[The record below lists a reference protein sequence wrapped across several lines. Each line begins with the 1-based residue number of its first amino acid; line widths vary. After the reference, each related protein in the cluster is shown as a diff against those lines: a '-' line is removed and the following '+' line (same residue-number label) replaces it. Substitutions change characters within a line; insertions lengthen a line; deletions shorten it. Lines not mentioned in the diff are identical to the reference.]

1 MMGLRLTAEDDKT
14 ERKKNTPVVMITSQK
29 TSLLVLLAFLMSML
43 AERCQAGRRMSSPG
57 DSAARRRM

>member
-29 TSLLVLLAFLMSML
+29 TSLLVLLAFLMSMV
-43 AERCQAGRRMSSPG
+43 A
-57 DSAARRRM
+57 